1 MTGGGGLR
9 TIGYVSAKAGL
20 LGLTRALAREYS
32 GQGITINTIAPG
44 FIAGTGATGRVPEA
58 IVKSIAAQLPVG
70 RPGDVNDVAAA
81 ALFLA
86 SPDAGFITGEVMN
99 VNGGR
104 QFG

>member
-1 MTGGGGLR
+1 L
-9 TIGYVSAKAGL
+9 
-20 LGLTRALAREYS
+20 
-32 GQGITINTIAPG
+32 
-44 FIAGTGATGRVPEA
+44 PEE

-70 RPGDVNDVAAA
+70 RPGQVNDVAAA

-86 SPDAGFITGEVMN
+86 SSDAGFITGEVLN